1 MRLQG
6 SQIAPSLAVLE
17 RLGIAVFKRRV
28 ALRADVIADII
39 LGGGALSHKQSLVSM
54 CPAARTG
61 SPCPGHHRPLPRRPT
76 KDSDSGRL
84 PRSIF
89 NPRDR
94 PKSMG
99 RNSSRGISQKL
110 KSASAARVQAVVS
123 RIPDSARRGHATM
136 QIFVKTVRLGAG
148 ISCADRASPRALFA
162 VGAPPR
168 VPHPALHPVCCASI
182 EVRRKPLT
190 PARWCTPAQTVDR

>member
-61 SPCPGHHRPLPRRPT
+61 NPCPPRRHQPARGRSAFAR
-76 KDSDSGRL
+76 SDTDPPLEFSV
-84 PRSIF
+84 
-89 NPRDR
+89 
-94 PKSMG
+94 
-99 RNSSRGISQKL
+99 SS
-110 KSASAARVQAVVS
+110 VN
-123 RIPDSARRGHATM
+123 H
-136 QIFVKTVRLGAG
+136 
-148 ISCADRASPRALFA
+148 A
-162 VGAPPR
+162 VGI
-168 VPHPALHPVCCASI
+168 H
-182 EVRRKPLT
+182 
-190 PARWCTPAQTVDR
+190 